1 MFRSFASLSLLI
13 AVLGAAAVAEM
24 PQSTAAQNGPAIG
37 PPPAPPPAALQ
48 AVRFA
53 VIGDNGTGDQPE
65 FDVARQMV
73 ASRAQVPFDFVLMLG
88 DNLYGRPSAREFNDA
103 FARPYKPLLDAGV
116 RFHAILGNHD
126 APDNRLYPLF
136 GMDGQRYYTWTREN
150 TRFFGI
156 DTNRLDD
163 AQMAWLE
170 NALKRSLEPWKIVYF
185 HHAIYSG
192 GTRHGSNI
200 ELRVRLEPLF
210 VRYGV
215 NVVFSG
221 HDHIYQRFKPRK
233 GITYFVEGA
242 SGKLRKGINASAES
256 AAAFDQ
262 DQSFMLVEI
271 AGAELTFRT
280 ITRTGR
286 VVDAGVIGAGPTS

>member
-1 MFRSFASLSLLI
+1 M
-13 AVLGAAAVAEM
+13 
-24 PQSTAAQNGPAIG
+24 
-37 PPPAPPPAALQ
+37 PPPAALE

-53 VIGDNGTGDQPE
+53 VIGDNGTGEQPQ
-65 FDVARQMV
+65 FDVARQMI
-73 ASRAQVPFDFVLMLG
+73 AYRAHSPFDFVLMLG
-88 DNLYGRPSAREFNDA
+88 DNLFGRPSARDFAEA
-103 FARPYKPLLDAGV
+103 FERPYKPLLDAGV
-116 RFHAILGNHD
+116 RFHAALGNHD
-126 APDNRLYPLF
+126 AADNRLFPLF
-136 GMDGQRYYTWTREN
+136 GMDGQRYYTWAREN

-163 AQMAWLE
+163 AQLAWLE
-170 NALKRSLEPWKIVYF
+170 NALKRSLERWKIVYF
-185 HHAIYSG
+185 HHAIYSDG
-192 GTRHGSNI
+192 KRHGSNI

-221 HDHIYQRFKPRK
+221 HDHIYQRFKPQK

-242 SGKLRKGINASAES
+242 SGKLRKGIKPSAGS
-256 AAAFDQ
+256 AMAFDQ

-271 AGAELTFRT
+271 AGSELTFRT

-286 VVDAGVIGAGPTS
+286 VIDSGVIGAGPDT

>member
-1 MFRSFASLSLLI
+1 
-13 AVLGAAAVAEM
+13 VLTAMLAAAGVPGVPPSA
-24 PQSTAAQNGPAIG
+24 AAQIG
-37 PPPAPPPAALQ
+37 ATIGARPVPPPAALD

-53 VIGDNGTGDQPE
+53 VIGDNGTGDRPQL
-65 FDVARQMV
+65 DVARQMI
-73 ASRAQVPFDFVLMLG
+73 AYRTQTPFDFVLMLG
-88 DNLYGRPSAREFNDA
+88 DNLFGRPSVRDFSDA
-103 FARPYKPLLDAGV
+103 FERPYRPLLDAGV
-116 RFHAILGNHD
+116 RFHAALGNHD
-126 APDNRLYPLF
+126 AADNRLFPLF
-136 GMDGQRYYTWTREN
+136 GMDGRRYYTWARQN
-150 TRFFGI
+150 TRFFSI

-163 AQMAWLE
+163 EQLRWLE
-170 NALKRSLEPWKIVYF
+170 GALKSSLEQWKIVFF
-185 HHAIYSG
+185 HHAIYSD

-221 HDHIYQRFKPRK
+221 HDHIYERFKPQK

-242 SGKLRKGINASAES
+242 SGKLRKGLKPSAES
-256 AAAFDQ
+256 AVAFDQ

-271 AGAELTFRT
+271 AGSELTFRT

-286 VVDAGVIGAGPTS
+286 VIDSGIIAAGPKT

>member
-1 MFRSFASLSLLI
+1 VFRSFASLTLLI
-13 AVLGAAAVAEM
+13 AVLAAAGRADVA
-24 PQSTAAQNGPAIG
+24 QSAPAQNGPTISAR
-37 PPPAPPPAALQ
+37 PAPPPAALN

-73 ASRAQVPFDFVLMLG
+73 AYRAQVPFDFVLMLG
-88 DNLYGRPSAREFNDA
+88 DNLYGRPSAREFTDA
-103 FARPYKPLLDAGV
+103 FVRPYKPLLDGGV

-126 APDNRLYPLF
+126 AADNRLYPLF
-136 GMDGQRYYTWTREN
+136 GMDGQRYYTWARDN

-163 AQMAWLE
+163 AQVVWLE
-170 NALKRSLEPWKIVYF
+170 HALKQSLEQWKIVYF
-185 HHAIYSG
+185 HHAIYSDG
-192 GTRHGSNI
+192 KRHGSNI
-200 ELRVRLEPLF
+200 ELRVKLEPLF

-221 HDHIYQRFKPRK
+221 HDHIYQRFKPQK

-242 SGKLRKGINASAES
+242 SGKLRKGIKVSAES
-256 AAAFDQ
+256 AVAFDR

-271 AGAELTFRT
+271 AGSELTFRT

-286 VVDAGVIGAGPTS
+286 VIDSGTITAGPTT